1 MREENWRSGDTIATT
16 SGHIHRSETKHPQKR
31 AGRGALR
38 LLKRSARLP
47 KLKPKTM
54 KTRPADS
61 RYDRG
66 SLGGRSPVLFNKSAY
81 LPVNPGKNPQ
91 ARKELAIALEDWLTR
106 PRAAE
111 LISGYAVRRQ
121 VIRVSRTG

>member
-1 MREENWRSGDTIATT
+1 
-16 SGHIHRSETKHPQKR
+16 
-31 AGRGALR
+31 
-38 LLKRSARLP
+38 
-47 KLKPKTM
+47 M

-66 SLGGRSPVLFNKSAY
+66 SLGGRSPVLFNKFAY

-111 LISGYAVRRQ
+111 LISGDAVRRQ